1 MRMASDGDLGVLVP
15 DPTTYGPDNP
25 VRVFSSPEEARE
37 YGTDA
42 YDSQASFRVVE
53 AVDNRD

>member
-1 MRMASDGDLGVLVP
+1 MSDDRLGVLVP

-25 VRVFSSPEEARE
+25 VRVFSSVEEARE

-42 YDSQASFRVVE
+42 YDSQLAFRVVE
-53 AVDNRD
+53 AVDHRE